1 MTAFLLVLTNAIGGS
16 TYPAATVVLRGF
28 AERDALFLR
37 LALASALFAPF
48 AWRGRRRLAALGAR
62 DWALLTAVGLLGY
75 AVPLVLGLYG
85 QHLSSATSASLL
97 IGLEPVSIVAL
108 SCLFLGERLTGLKAA
123 SLAAGLAGATLIA
136 FQGPPRLGGAF
147 SDRLAGDLLLAAQ
160 GAFWSLYSVLGKP
173 VLERVEPMDS
183 TAVTTLIAFAG
194 VAAWAL
200 PGLAPGAWR
209 AAGAGPW
216 LALAYLAAGG
226 SFAGALI
233 WNVVLRRVEASRS
246 ANYIFLQPL
255 VGVALGAGLLG
266 DRLTGWTLAGG
277 ALVVAGMWAASR
289 GAAASAGVGGE
300 LAPQGEASEQGA

>member
-1 MTAFLLVLTNAIGGS
+1 MLTLLLVLTNAIGGS
-16 TYPAATVVLRGF
+16 TYPAATIVLRGF

-48 AWRGRRRLAALGAR
+48 AWRGRRRLAVLGAR
-62 DWALLTAVGLLGY
+62 DWGLLAGVGLFGY

-123 SLAAGLAGATLIA
+123 SLAAGLVGATLIA

-160 GAFWSLYSVLGKP
+160 GVFWSLYSVLGKP
-173 VLERVEPMDS
+173 VLDRVDPLDS

-194 VAAWAL
+194 VAAWAG
-200 PGLAPGAWR
+200 PGLAPHAWR

-216 LALAYLAAGG
+216 LALGYLAVAG
-226 SFAGALI
+226 SFLGALI
-233 WNVVLRRVEASRS
+233 WNYVLRRVEASSS
-246 ANYIFLQPL
+246 ANFIFLQPL

-266 DRLTGWTLAGG
+266 DPLTRWTLAGG
-277 ALVVAGMWAASR
+277 ALVVVGMWAASR
-289 GAAASAGVGGE
+289 AEAPSARVGDE
-300 LAPQGEASEQGA
+300 LSPEREAPKQLA